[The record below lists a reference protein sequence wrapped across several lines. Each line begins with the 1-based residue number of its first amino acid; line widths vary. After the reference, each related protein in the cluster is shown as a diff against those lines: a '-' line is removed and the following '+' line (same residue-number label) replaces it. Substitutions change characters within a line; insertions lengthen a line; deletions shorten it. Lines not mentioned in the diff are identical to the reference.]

1 MSELQDDEDR
11 VIRRILITVGAIAVS
26 GFLLT
31 VLLITV
37 MVSSNFNIL
46 DWLE

>member
-1 MSELQDDEDR
+1 MSEVQEDEDR
-11 VIRRILITVGAIAVS
+11 LIRRILITFAAIAVS
-26 GFLLT
+26 GFLAT
-31 VLLITV
+31 ALLITV